1 MENLKQLQGVIKDN
15 IHYYPFHIFYSYT
28 DAEQIVY
35 FANYFKIVEEARSSL
50 LNMLAEKYKQDK
62 QNINGDFVVR
72 ETSAKYLKSA
82 RLNDDLIVKS
92 KFTEITKVA
101 VKMEQDVYK
110 DDQLLVSTTCKFVF
124 VYFTENKPYS
134 VAKMPSLWYDVIN
147 SMVVK

>member
-1 MENLKQLQGVIKDN
+1 MENLKQLQGIIKDN

-92 KFTEITKVA
+92 KVTEITKVG
-101 VKMEQDVYK
+101 VKK
-110 DDQLLVSTTCKFVF
+110 
-124 VYFTENKPYS
+124 
-134 VAKMPSLWYDVIN
+134 
-147 SMVVK
+147 